1 MLTYCI
7 TLKGMVIAETKRQM
21 HETLEMKEEEIAQL
35 RSRLQQTLAQKDEL
49 QEQKEKSEKAGEWD
63 WLLSLFSALLSAWPK
78 CTLCDSFPAF
88 EELERALGVAQRAE
102 EARRQLQVTM
112 EEQVKQVEK
121 ASEEERRNLQ
131 QELTRVKQEVVT
143 IMKVCMKKRGQREG
157 GKAKFGLF
165 VPQKTIKIPF
175 PC

>member
-1 MLTYCI
+1 
-7 TLKGMVIAETKRQM
+7 MVIAETKRQM

-35 RSRLQQTLAQKDEL
+35 RSRLQQTIAQKDEL

-63 WLLSLFSALLSAWPK
+63 CLLSLFPALVSACPQ
-78 CTLCDSFPAF
+78 CTSCDSFPAF

-102 EARRQLQVTM
+102 EARRQLQVRM

-121 ASEEERRNLQ
+121 TSEEERRSLQ

-143 IMKVCMKKRGQREG
+143 IMKVCIRKQGQREG
-157 GKAKFGLF
+157 GNAVCLWFKKL
-165 VPQKTIKIPF
+165 
-175 PC
+175 

>member
-1 MLTYCI
+1 MYTTTPLILTYCI
-7 TLKGMVIAETKRQM
+7 ILKGMVIAETKRQM
-21 HETLEMKEEEIAQL
+21 HETLEMKEDEIAQL

-63 WLLSLFSALLSAWPK
+63 YLLSLFPTFVSTCPN

-88 EELERALGVAQRAE
+88 EELERALGVSQRAE
-102 EARRQLQVTM
+102 ETRRQLQVSM

-143 IMKVCMKKRGQREG
+143 IMKVCMLITFYLI
-157 GKAKFGLF
+157 AY
-165 VPQKTIKIPF
+165 
-175 PC
+175 

>member
-1 MLTYCI
+1 
-7 TLKGMVIAETKRQM
+7 MVIAETKRQM

-35 RSRLQQTLAQKDEL
+35 RSRLQQTIVQKDEL
-49 QEQKEKSEKAGEWD
+49 QEQKEKSEKAGKWD
-63 WLLSLFSALLSAWPK
+63 CLLSLFPTFVSAHPK

-102 EARRQLQVTM
+102 EARRQLQVSM

-121 ASEEERRNLQ
+121 ASEEERRSLQ

-143 IMKVCMKKRGQREG
+143 IMKVCMQRKG
-157 GKAKFGLF
+157 GKCWLCCKKL
-165 VPQKTIKIPF
+165 
-175 PC
+175 